1 MYDGGMT
8 AARRTIE
15 IDRGDVGRRLDHVL
29 CRHLAGLETV
39 TRTRVQGWIE
49 DGLVDVNGTAV
60 RRVAAR
66 VAPGDLVEVALPDG
80 RRRPEMQAERIPL
93 DLLYEDDELMAV
105 DKPPGVIVHP
115 SYRNTSGTL
124 MNALLWHA
132 RGWPADRRPS
142 LVSRLDKL
150 TSGVVLVA
158 KSAAV
163 HAALQRA
170 AGMRRMEK
178 DYLAV
183 VYGRVEPASGIITA
197 RLARDLTDR
206 RRVVVSA
213 TGGAASVTEYERVAS
228 AAVPAAGLAII
239 RCRLV
244 TGRTH
249 QIRVHLASRGWPIVG
264 DTTYGEPRWKLV
276 EDLGLAA
283 VLQAFPRQ
291 ALHAVRVAVAHPV
304 SGAPLEITSPTPP
317 DIAGLISAASL
328 TERRRS
334 QPR

>member
-1 MYDGGMT
+1 MGCMT
-8 AARRTIE
+8 VGRRTIE
-15 IDRGDVGRRLDHVL
+15 IDRGDVGQRLDHVL
-29 CRHLAGLETV
+29 RRHLAGLDIA
-39 TRTRVQGWIE
+39 TRTRVQAWIE
-49 DGLVDVNGTAV
+49 SGLVDVNGTAV

-66 VAPGDLVEVALPDG
+66 VAPGDLVEVVLPQG
-80 RRRPEMQAERIPL
+80 PPRVEMQAEPIPL
-93 DLLYEDDELMAV
+93 TLLYEDDELMAV
-105 DKPPGVIVHP
+105 DKPPGLIVHP

-170 AGMRRMEK
+170 AGWRRMEK

-183 VYGRVEPASGIITA
+183 VYGRVEPATGIITT
-197 RLARDLTDR
+197 RLTRDRVDR

-213 TGGAASVTEYERVAS
+213 TDGAASVTEYERVAS
-228 AAVPAAGLAII
+228 AAAPRAGLAVV

-264 DTTYGEPRWKLV
+264 DKTYGEPRWERVDDPTLS
-276 EDLGLAA
+276 AA
-283 VLQAFPRQ
+283 LHAFPRQ

-304 SGAPLEITSPTPP
+304 SGAPLEMTSPTPP

-328 TERRRS
+328 SRW
-334 QPR
+334 